1 MKNKY
6 IIRPREA
13 HDDSEFIDLRRKVFG
28 DDKEFIDF
36 FDSCFQDDYLD
47 LVIIESLDDKEVL
60 QAALTQFNMGQLVVP
75 AWKQSSLDGK
85 QIEISYA
92 ICTDKIARGKGY
104 GSHIT
109 VYARELAESSRKLSM
124 LSPAEPSLIDFYA
137 PLGYREFMYAEQGV
151 VAADLAAAQ
160 CEIRDILA
168 ASSAVASC
176 AESDTLT
183 ASCAAAG
190 CAESDTLTA
199 SCAAASCAK
208 SDTLTASCA
217 AASCAESDTLTV
229 SCAAAGCAESDT
241 LTVSCAEA
249 NSDDTDGNILP
260 VSDDWIIKFENITP
274 EKYNCYREAIL
285 AERAHIKLSEG
296 ALRFVAGSAAGA
308 GCAGLLLVSAVR
320 CAGSADGAQRTAR
333 AEAAHTAHVAT
344 AAEAAADGAQGAARN
359 EVGFAVNR
367 AARDEAATSVNR
379 ASSADVGLDTGDAL
393 PLAIAACETGE
404 VPGSLFASELLT
416 FSEVGGDKELGTA
429 IAKAL
434 AARSGKH
441 SCEYMMPGI
450 AGSKS
455 TAALGLLA
463 ADDDD
468 LTEIYGG
475 EQGEYLPYM
484 GFTFG

>member
-168 ASSAVASC
+168 ASSAVAS
-176 AESDTLT
+176 
-183 ASCAAAG
+183 
-190 CAESDTLTA
+190 
-199 SCAAASCAK
+199 
-208 SDTLTASCA
+208 
-217 AASCAESDTLTV
+217 
-229 SCAAAGCAESDT
+229 CAESDT

>member
-183 ASCAAAG
+183 
-190 CAESDTLTA
+190 
-199 SCAAASCAK
+199 
-208 SDTLTASCA
+208 
-217 AASCAESDTLTV
+217 
-229 SCAAAGCAESDT
+229 
-241 LTVSCAEA
+241 VSCAEA

-320 CAGSADGAQRTAR
+320 CAGSADGAQR
-333 AEAAHTAHVAT
+333 TAHVAT

>member
-168 ASSAVASC
+168 ASSAVA
-176 AESDTLT
+176 
-183 ASCAAAG
+183 
-190 CAESDTLTA
+190 
-199 SCAAASCAK
+199 
-208 SDTLTASCA
+208 
-217 AASCAESDTLTV
+217 
-229 SCAAAGCAESDT
+229 GCAESDT

-308 GCAGLLLVSAVR
+308 GYAGLLLVSAVR
-320 CAGSADGAQRTAR
+320 CAGSADGAQRT
-333 AEAAHTAHVAT
+333 
-344 AAEAAADGAQGAARN
+344 ARN

>member
-199 SCAAASCAK
+199 SCAAASCA
-208 SDTLTASCA
+208 
-217 AASCAESDTLTV
+217 
-229 SCAAAGCAESDT
+229 
-241 LTVSCAEA
+241 EA

-260 VSDDWIIKFENITP
+260 VSDDWILKFENIAP

-285 AERAHIKLSEG
+285 AKRAHIKLSEG

-308 GCAGLLLVSAVR
+308 GCAGLLLVSAVS
-320 CAGSADGAQRTAR
+320 CAGSTDGAHG
-333 AEAAHTAHVAT
+333 AAS
-344 AAEAAADGAQGAARN
+344 AEAAADGAHGAARN

-379 ASSADVGLDTGDAL
+379 ASSADVGLDTGDVL

-404 VPGSLFASELLT
+404 VPGSLAASELLT
-416 FSEVGGDKELGTA
+416 FSEVGGDKKLGTA

-450 AGSKS
+450 AGSES
-455 TAALGLLA
+455 TAALGLIA

>member
-190 CAESDTLTA
+190 CAESDTLT
-199 SCAAASCAK
+199 
-208 SDTLTASCA
+208 
-217 AASCAESDTLTV
+217 
-229 SCAAAGCAESDT
+229 
-241 LTVSCAEA
+241 VSCAEA

-333 AEAAHTAHVAT
+333 AEAAHTAHG
-344 AAEAAADGAQGAARN
+344 AAAAKAAADGSQGAARN

-404 VPGSLFASELLT
+404 VPGSLAASELLT

>member
-36 FDSCFQDDYLD
+36 FGSCFQDDYLD

-92 ICTDKIARGKGY
+92 ICADKIARGKGY

-183 ASCAAAG
+183 
-190 CAESDTLTA
+190 
-199 SCAAASCAK
+199 
-208 SDTLTASCA
+208 
-217 AASCAESDTLTV
+217 V
-229 SCAAAGCAESDT
+229 SCATAGCAESDT

-333 AEAAHTAHVAT
+333 AEAAHTA
-344 AAEAAADGAQGAARN
+344 DGAQGAARN

-404 VPGSLFASELLT
+404 VPGSLAASELLT

>member
-75 AWKQSSLDGK
+75 AWNQSSLDGK
-85 QIEISYA
+85 QVEISYA
-92 ICTDKIARGKGY
+92 ICTDKVARGKGY

-160 CEIRDILA
+160 CEIKDILA
-168 ASSAVASC
+168 ASSAVA
-176 AESDTLT
+176 
-183 ASCAAAG
+183 G
-190 CAESDTLTA
+190 
-199 SCAAASCAK
+199 
-208 SDTLTASCA
+208 
-217 AASCAESDTLTV
+217 
-229 SCAAAGCAESDT
+229 
-241 LTVSCAEA
+241 CAEA
-249 NSDDTDGNILP
+249 NSDDTNGNILP
-260 VSDDWIIKFENITP
+260 VSDDWILKFENITP

-285 AERAHIKLSEG
+285 AKRAHIKLSEG

-308 GCAGLLLVSAVR
+308 GCAGLLLVSAVS

-333 AEAAHTAHVAT
+333 AKAAHTVHGAA
-344 AAEAAADGAQGAARN
+344 AAEAAADGAHGAARN

-404 VPGSLFASELLT
+404 VPGSLAASELLT

>member
-13 HDDSEFIDLRRKVFG
+13 HDASEFIDLRRKVFG
-28 DDKEFIDF
+28 DDKQFIDF

-85 QIEISYA
+85 QVEISYA
-92 ICTDKIARGKGY
+92 ICTDKVARGKGY

-160 CEIRDILA
+160 CEIKDILA
-168 ASSAVASC
+168 ASSAV
-176 AESDTLT
+176 
-183 ASCAAAG
+183 AG

-199 SCAAASCAK
+199 SC
-208 SDTLTASCA
+208 DEVNTLTASNTVANCA
-217 AASCAESDTLTV
+217 AA
-229 SCAAAGCAESDT
+229 
-241 LTVSCAEA
+241 SCAEA

>member
-168 ASSAVASC
+168 ASSAVA
-176 AESDTLT
+176 
-183 ASCAAAG
+183 G

-199 SCAAASCAK
+199 SCAAASCA
-208 SDTLTASCA
+208 
-217 AASCAESDTLTV
+217 ESDPLTV

-308 GCAGLLLVSAVR
+308 GYAGLLLVSAVR
-320 CAGSADGAQRTAR
+320 CAGSADGAQRT
-333 AEAAHTAHVAT
+333 
-344 AAEAAADGAQGAARN
+344 ARN

-404 VPGSLFASELLT
+404 VPGSLSASEILT

>member
-183 ASCAAAG
+183 ASCAAVG
-190 CAESDTLTA
+190 
-199 SCAAASCAK
+199 
-208 SDTLTASCA
+208 
-217 AASCAESDTLTV
+217 
-229 SCAAAGCAESDT
+229 
-241 LTVSCAEA
+241 CAEA
-249 NSDDTDGNILP
+249 NSDNTDGNILP
-260 VSDDWIIKFENITP
+260 VSDDWILKFENITP

-333 AEAAHTAHVAT
+333 AEAAHTA
-344 AAEAAADGAQGAARN
+344 DGAQGAARN

-404 VPGSLFASELLT
+404 VPGSLAASELLT

>member
-190 CAESDTLTA
+190 CAESDTLT
-199 SCAAASCAK
+199 
-208 SDTLTASCA
+208 
-217 AASCAESDTLTV
+217 
-229 SCAAAGCAESDT
+229 
-241 LTVSCAEA
+241 VSCAEA

-308 GCAGLLLVSAVR
+308 GCAGLLLVSAVS
-320 CAGSADGAQRTAR
+320 CAGSADGAHG
-333 AEAAHTAHVAT
+333 AAS
-344 AAEAAADGAQGAARN
+344 AEAAADGAHGAARN

-404 VPGSLFASELLT
+404 VPGSLAASELLT
-416 FSEVGGDKELGTA
+416 FSEVGGDKKLGTA

-450 AGSKS
+450 AGSES
-455 TAALGLLA
+455 TAALGLIA

>member
-168 ASSAVASC
+168 ASSAVA
-176 AESDTLT
+176 
-183 ASCAAAG
+183 G

-199 SCAAASCAK
+199 SCTVASCAEA
-208 SDTLTASCA
+208 DTLTA
-217 AASCAESDTLTV
+217 

-308 GCAGLLLVSAVR
+308 GYAGLLLVSAVR
-320 CAGSADGAQRTAR
+320 CAGSADGAQRT
-333 AEAAHTAHVAT
+333 
-344 AAEAAADGAQGAARN
+344 ARN

-404 VPGSLFASELLT
+404 VPGSLSASEILT

>member
-168 ASSAVASC
+168 ASS
-176 AESDTLT
+176 
-183 ASCAAAG
+183 
-190 CAESDTLTA
+190 
-199 SCAAASCAK
+199 
-208 SDTLTASCA
+208 A

>member
-190 CAESDTLTA
+190 CA
-199 SCAAASCAK
+199 
-208 SDTLTASCA
+208 

-229 SCAAAGCAESDT
+229 SGAAAGCAESDT

-434 AARSGKH
+434 AARCGKH

>member
-183 ASCAAAG
+183 ASCAAVG
-190 CAESDTLTA
+190 CAEADTLTA
-199 SCAAASCAK
+199 NCAVA
-208 SDTLTASCA
+208 
-217 AASCAESDTLTV
+217 
-229 SCAAAGCAESDT
+229 
-241 LTVSCAEA
+241 SCAEA
-249 NSDDTDGNILP
+249 NSDNTDGNILP
-260 VSDDWIIKFENITP
+260 VSDDWILKFENITP

>member
-36 FDSCFQDDYLD
+36 FGSCFQDDYLD

-75 AWKQSSLDGK
+75 SWKQSSLDDK
-85 QIEISYA
+85 QVEISYA
-92 ICTDKIARGKGY
+92 ICTDKVARGKGY

-168 ASSAVASC
+168 ASSAVA
-176 AESDTLT
+176 
-183 ASCAAAG
+183 G

-199 SCAAASCAK
+199 SCAAVGCAEA
-208 SDTLTASCA
+208 DTLTANCA
-217 AASCAESDTLTV
+217 VA
-229 SCAAAGCAESDT
+229 
-241 LTVSCAEA
+241 SCAEA

-260 VSDDWIIKFENITP
+260 VSDDWILKFENITP

-285 AERAHIKLSEG
+285 AKRAHIKLSEG
-296 ALRFVAGSAAGA
+296 ALRFVAGSAAGV

-320 CAGSADGAQRTAR
+320 CAGSADGAQRT
-333 AEAAHTAHVAT
+333 
-344 AAEAAADGAQGAARN
+344 ARN

-404 VPGSLFASELLT
+404 VPGSLSASEILT

>member
-168 ASSAVASC
+168 ASSAVAGC

-199 SCAAASCAK
+199 SCAAASCA
-208 SDTLTASCA
+208 
-217 AASCAESDTLTV
+217 ESDPLTV

-308 GCAGLLLVSAVR
+308 GYAGLLLVSAVR
-320 CAGSADGAQRTAR
+320 CAGSADGAQRT
-333 AEAAHTAHVAT
+333 
-344 AAEAAADGAQGAARN
+344 ARN

-404 VPGSLFASELLT
+404 VPGSLSASEILT

>member
-168 ASSAVASC
+168 ASSAVA
-176 AESDTLT
+176 
-183 ASCAAAG
+183 G

-199 SCAAASCAK
+199 SCAEA
-208 SDTLTASCA
+208 DTLTASCA

-308 GCAGLLLVSAVR
+308 GYAGLLLVSAVR
-320 CAGSADGAQRTAR
+320 CAGSADGAQRT
-333 AEAAHTAHVAT
+333 
-344 AAEAAADGAQGAARN
+344 ARN

-404 VPGSLFASELLT
+404 LPGSLSASEILT

>member
-1 MKNKY
+1 
-6 IIRPREA
+6 
-13 HDDSEFIDLRRKVFG
+13 
-28 DDKEFIDF
+28 
-36 FDSCFQDDYLD
+36 
-47 LVIIESLDDKEVL
+47 
-60 QAALTQFNMGQLVVP
+60 MGQLVVP

-85 QIEISYA
+85 QVEISYA
-92 ICTDKIARGKGY
+92 ICTDKVARGKGY

-168 ASSAVASC
+168 ASSAV
-176 AESDTLT
+176 
-183 ASCAAAG
+183 
-190 CAESDTLTA
+190 
-199 SCAAASCAK
+199 
-208 SDTLTASCA
+208 
-217 AASCAESDTLTV
+217 
-229 SCAAAGCAESDT
+229 AGCAESDT

-404 VPGSLFASELLT
+404 GPGSLFASELLT

>member
-168 ASSAVASC
+168 ASSAVAGC

-190 CAESDTLTA
+190 CAESDI
-199 SCAAASCAK
+199 
-208 SDTLTASCA
+208 
-217 AASCAESDTLTV
+217 
-229 SCAAAGCAESDT
+229 

-260 VSDDWIIKFENITP
+260 VSDDWILKFENITP

-308 GCAGLLLVSAVR
+308 GYAGLLLVSAVR
-320 CAGSADGAQRTAR
+320 CAGSADGAQRT
-333 AEAAHTAHVAT
+333 
-344 AAEAAADGAQGAARN
+344 ARN

-404 VPGSLFASELLT
+404 VPGSLSASEILT

>member
-190 CAESDTLTA
+190 CAESDTLT
-199 SCAAASCAK
+199 
-208 SDTLTASCA
+208 
-217 AASCAESDTLTV
+217 V

-333 AEAAHTAHVAT
+333 AEAAHT
-344 AAEAAADGAQGAARN
+344 ADGAQGAARN

>member
-199 SCAAASCAK
+199 SCAVAS
-208 SDTLTASCA
+208 
-217 AASCAESDTLTV
+217 
-229 SCAAAGCAESDT
+229 CAESDT

-320 CAGSADGAQRTAR
+320 CAGSADGAHG
-333 AEAAHTAHVAT
+333 AAS
-344 AAEAAADGAQGAARN
+344 AEAAADGAHGAARN

-404 VPGSLFASELLT
+404 VPGSLAASELLT

>member
-13 HDDSEFIDLRRKVFG
+13 HDASEFIDLRRKVFG
-28 DDKEFIDF
+28 DDKQFIDF

-85 QIEISYA
+85 QVEISYA
-92 ICTDKIARGKGY
+92 ICTDKVARGKGY

-160 CEIRDILA
+160 CEIKDILA
-168 ASSAVASC
+168 ASSAV
-176 AESDTLT
+176 
-183 ASCAAAG
+183 AG

-199 SCAAASCAK
+199 SCDEAN
-208 SDTLTASCA
+208 TLTASNTVANCA
-217 AASCAESDTLTV
+217 AA
-229 SCAAAGCAESDT
+229 
-241 LTVSCAEA
+241 SCAEA

-260 VSDDWIIKFENITP
+260 VSDDWILKFENITP

-285 AERAHIKLSEG
+285 AKRAHIKLSEG
-296 ALRFVAGSAAGA
+296 ALRFVAGSAASA

>member
-13 HDDSEFIDLRRKVFG
+13 HDASEFIDLRRKVFG
-28 DDKEFIDF
+28 DDKQFIDF

-85 QIEISYA
+85 QVEISYA
-92 ICTDKIARGKGY
+92 ICTDKVARGKGY

-168 ASSAVASC
+168 ASSAV
-176 AESDTLT
+176 
-183 ASCAAAG
+183 
-190 CAESDTLTA
+190 
-199 SCAAASCAK
+199 
-208 SDTLTASCA
+208 
-217 AASCAESDTLTV
+217 
-229 SCAAAGCAESDT
+229 AGCAESDT

>member
-168 ASSAVASC
+168 ASSAVA
-176 AESDTLT
+176 
-183 ASCAAAG
+183 G
-190 CAESDTLTA
+190 CAE
-199 SCAAASCAK
+199 

-229 SCAAAGCAESDT
+229 SCAAAGCAESDP

-308 GCAGLLLVSAVR
+308 GYAGLLLVSAVR
-320 CAGSADGAQRTAR
+320 CAGSADGAQRT
-333 AEAAHTAHVAT
+333 
-344 AAEAAADGAQGAARN
+344 ARN

-404 VPGSLFASELLT
+404 VPGSLSASEILT

>member
-183 ASCAAAG
+183 ASCAAA
-190 CAESDTLTA
+190 
-199 SCAAASCAK
+199 
-208 SDTLTASCA
+208 
-217 AASCAESDTLTV
+217 
-229 SCAAAGCAESDT
+229 
-241 LTVSCAEA
+241 SCAEA

-260 VSDDWIIKFENITP
+260 VSDDWILKFENIAP

-285 AERAHIKLSEG
+285 AKRAHIKLSEG

-308 GCAGLLLVSAVR
+308 GCAGLLLVSAVS
-320 CAGSADGAQRTAR
+320 CAGSTDGAHG
-333 AEAAHTAHVAT
+333 AAS
-344 AAEAAADGAQGAARN
+344 AEAAADGAHGAARN

-379 ASSADVGLDTGDAL
+379 ASSADVGLDTGDVL

-404 VPGSLFASELLT
+404 VPGSLAASELLT
-416 FSEVGGDKELGTA
+416 FSEVGGDKKLGTA

-450 AGSKS
+450 AGSES
-455 TAALGLLA
+455 TAALGLIA

>member
-75 AWKQSSLDGK
+75 AWNQSSLDGK
-85 QIEISYA
+85 QVEISYA
-92 ICTDKIARGKGY
+92 ICTDKVARGKGY

-160 CEIRDILA
+160 CEIKDILA
-168 ASSAVASC
+168 ASSAVA
-176 AESDTLT
+176 
-183 ASCAAAG
+183 G
-190 CAESDTLTA
+190 
-199 SCAAASCAK
+199 
-208 SDTLTASCA
+208 
-217 AASCAESDTLTV
+217 
-229 SCAAAGCAESDT
+229 
-241 LTVSCAEA
+241 CAEA

-308 GCAGLLLVSAVR
+308 GCAGLLLVSAVS

-333 AEAAHTAHVAT
+333 AKAAHTVHGAA
-344 AAEAAADGAQGAARN
+344 AAEAAADGAHGAARN

-379 ASSADVGLDTGDAL
+379 ASSADVGLDTGDVL

-404 VPGSLFASELLT
+404 VPGSLAASELLT

>member
-183 ASCAAAG
+183 A
-190 CAESDTLTA
+190 
-199 SCAAASCAK
+199 
-208 SDTLTASCA
+208 
-217 AASCAESDTLTV
+217 

-468 LTEIYGG
+468 LMEIYGG

>member
-190 CAESDTLTA
+190 CAESDTLT
-199 SCAAASCAK
+199 
-208 SDTLTASCA
+208 
-217 AASCAESDTLTV
+217 
-229 SCAAAGCAESDT
+229 
-241 LTVSCAEA
+241 VSCAEA

-320 CAGSADGAQRTAR
+320 CAGSADGAQR
-333 AEAAHTAHVAT
+333 TAHVAT

>member
-168 ASSAVASC
+168 ASSAVA
-176 AESDTLT
+176 
-183 ASCAAAG
+183 G

-199 SCAAASCAK
+199 SCAEA
-208 SDTLTASCA
+208 DTLTA
-217 AASCAESDTLTV
+217 

-308 GCAGLLLVSAVR
+308 GYAGLLLVSAVR
-320 CAGSADGAQRTAR
+320 CAGSADGAQRT
-333 AEAAHTAHVAT
+333 
-344 AAEAAADGAQGAARN
+344 ARN

-404 VPGSLFASELLT
+404 VPGSLSASEILT

>member
-199 SCAAASCAK
+199 SCAVAS
-208 SDTLTASCA
+208 
-217 AASCAESDTLTV
+217 
-229 SCAAAGCAESDT
+229 CAESDT

-296 ALRFVAGSAAGA
+296 TLRFVAGSAAGA

>member
-199 SCAAASCAK
+199 SCAV
-208 SDTLTASCA
+208 
-217 AASCAESDTLTV
+217 ASCAESDTLTV
-229 SCAAAGCAESDT
+229 R
-241 LTVSCAEA
+241 CAEA

>member
-190 CAESDTLTA
+190 CAESDTLT
-199 SCAAASCAK
+199 
-208 SDTLTASCA
+208 
-217 AASCAESDTLTV
+217 
-229 SCAAAGCAESDT
+229 
-241 LTVSCAEA
+241 VSCAEA

-416 FSEVGGDKELGTA
+416 FSEVGGDKERGTA

>member
-190 CAESDTLTA
+190 CA
-199 SCAAASCAK
+199 AAS
-208 SDTLTASCA
+208 
-217 AASCAESDTLTV
+217 
-229 SCAAAGCAESDT
+229 CAESDT

>member
-13 HDDSEFIDLRRKVFG
+13 HDASEFIDLRRKVFG
-28 DDKEFIDF
+28 DDKQFIDF

-85 QIEISYA
+85 QVEISYA
-92 ICTDKIARGKGY
+92 ICTDKVARGKGY

-160 CEIRDILA
+160 CEIKDILA
-168 ASSAVASC
+168 ASSAV
-176 AESDTLT
+176 
-183 ASCAAAG
+183 AG

-199 SCAAASCAK
+199 SCDEAN
-208 SDTLTASCA
+208 TLTASNTVANCA
-217 AASCAESDTLTV
+217 AA
-229 SCAAAGCAESDT
+229 
-241 LTVSCAEA
+241 SCAEA

-260 VSDDWIIKFENITP
+260 VSDDWILKFENITP

-285 AERAHIKLSEG
+285 AKRAHIKLSEG

-333 AEAAHTAHVAT
+333 AEAAHT
-344 AAEAAADGAQGAARN
+344 ADGAQGAARN

-404 VPGSLFASELLT
+404 VPGSLAASELLT

>member
-190 CAESDTLTA
+190 
-199 SCAAASCAK
+199 
-208 SDTLTASCA
+208 CA

>member
-28 DDKEFIDF
+28 DDKQFIDF

-85 QIEISYA
+85 QVEISYA
-92 ICTDKIARGKGY
+92 ICTDKVARGKGY

-124 LSPAEPSLIDFYA
+124 LSPAELSLIDFYA

-160 CEIRDILA
+160 CEIKDILA
-168 ASSAVASC
+168 ASSAV
-176 AESDTLT
+176 
-183 ASCAAAG
+183 AG

-199 SCAAASCAK
+199 SCDEAN
-208 SDTLTASCA
+208 TLTASNTVANCA
-217 AASCAESDTLTV
+217 AA
-229 SCAAAGCAESDT
+229 
-241 LTVSCAEA
+241 SCAEA

-260 VSDDWIIKFENITP
+260 VSDDWILKFENITP

-285 AERAHIKLSEG
+285 AKRAHIKLSEG

-333 AEAAHTAHVAT
+333 AEAVHTAHGAA
-344 AAEAAADGAQGAARN
+344 AAEAATDGAQGAARN

-367 AARDEAATSVNR
+367 T
-379 ASSADVGLDTGDAL
+379 SSADIGLDTGDSL
-393 PLAIAACETGE
+393 SLAIAACETGE
-404 VPGSLFASELLT
+404 VPGSLAASELLT
-416 FSEVGGDKELGTA
+416 FSEAGGDKKLGIA
-429 IAKAL
+429 IAKAI

-450 AGSKS
+450 AGSES
-455 TAALGLLA
+455 TAVLGLIA

>member
-47 LVIIESLDDKEVL
+47 FVIIESLDDKEVL

-168 ASSAVASC
+168 AS
-176 AESDTLT
+176 
-183 ASCAAAG
+183 
-190 CAESDTLTA
+190 
-199 SCAAASCAK
+199 
-208 SDTLTASCA
+208 
-217 AASCAESDTLTV
+217 
-229 SCAAAGCAESDT
+229 CAAAGCAESDT

-333 AEAAHTAHVAT
+333 AEAAHTAHGAT

-404 VPGSLFASELLT
+404 VPGSLAASELLT
-416 FSEVGGDKELGTA
+416 FSEVGGDKKLGTA

-450 AGSKS
+450 AGSES
-455 TAALGLLA
+455 TAALGLIA